1 MDRFLDLR
9 FVIGLFFILTGL
21 LLLVYGCFPPTEMA
35 NLWSGGVFLV
45 FGLFMAILSFRVKQ
59 SE

>member
-21 LLLVYGCFPPTEMA
+21 LLLLYGCFHQHQA
-35 NLWSGGVFLV
+35 INLWSGGIFMI
-45 FGLFMAILSFRVKQ
+45 FGLFMVFLSFKVKQ
-59 SE
+59 S

>member
-21 LLLVYGCFPPTEMA
+21 LLLVYGCFPPTETV
-35 NLWSGGVFLV
+35 NLWSGAMFFL
-45 FGLFMAILSFRVKQ
+45 FGLFMTFLSFKVKQ

>member
-21 LLLVYGCFPPTEMA
+21 LLLAYGCVPPTEAA
-35 NLWSGGVFLV
+35 NLWSGGIFLL
-45 FGLFMAILSFRVKQ
+45 FGLFMTFLSFKVKQ
-59 SE
+59 S

>member
-21 LLLVYGCFPPTEMA
+21 LLLGYGCFYPREVI
-35 NLWSGGVFLV
+35 NLWSGGVFIV
-45 FGLFMAILSFRVKQ
+45 FGLLMTFLSFKVKQ
-59 SE
+59 S